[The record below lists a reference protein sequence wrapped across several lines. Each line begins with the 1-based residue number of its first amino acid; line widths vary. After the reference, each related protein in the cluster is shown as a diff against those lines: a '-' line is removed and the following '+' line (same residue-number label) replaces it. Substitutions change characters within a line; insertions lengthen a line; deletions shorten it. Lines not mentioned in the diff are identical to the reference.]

1 VIASLRSWSETT
13 GDGRERLYG
22 QSHHGRGC
30 THLKSLCFCEL
41 RHKYVK
47 MRSSLGHLAMMSGE
61 VQRKKLWDDGT
72 MGRWESCPL
81 IPSSHHPI
89 IPSSRHP
96 VSSCRTNCSAP
107 EGQRATAASTRSTSV
122 SPSSIHGRRAGDA
135 APAVLAKSGAPF
147 HGHRR
152 RRVQPHVVVRV
163 MHRVRCRH
171 VPSGGGSRSITLH
184 IVGRAGATRIPSA

>member
-81 IPSSHHPI
+81 IASSHHPI

-122 SPSSIHGRRAGDA
+122 SPSSIHGRRAGENTRGNA
-135 APAVLAKSGAPF
+135 RTQRPLCWQSPARHSTVIAGVEYSRTSSFASCTASGVVMF
-147 HGHRR
+147 L
-152 RRVQPHVVVRV
+152 RVAEAEASH
-163 MHRVRCRH
+163 C
-171 VPSGGGSRSITLH
+171 I
-184 IVGRAGATRIPSA
+184 